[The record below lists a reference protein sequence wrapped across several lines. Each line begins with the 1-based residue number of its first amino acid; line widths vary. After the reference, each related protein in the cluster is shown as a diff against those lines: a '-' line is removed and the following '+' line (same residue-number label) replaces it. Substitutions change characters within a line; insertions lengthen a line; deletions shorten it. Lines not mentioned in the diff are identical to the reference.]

1 MKSFTFNFK
10 PYWIVFNFFWFTYV
24 LGQTPEKMTYQAVV
38 RNSSDALVC
47 NQAVGTQ
54 ISILQGSATGTAI
67 YVEIH
72 TTTTNTNG
80 LMTLEIGNGTVESG
94 QMSNIDWAAGPYF
107 LKTETD
113 PNGGTNYTITGV
125 SQLLSVPF
133 ALHAKTAE
141 TLSGDITETDP
152 FFKVS
157 PAYDISASNIT
168 NWNNAFNWG
177 NHASAGYLTSFTE
190 TDPLFSTSPSF
201 GISGTNITN
210 WNQAFNWGNHASA
223 GYLTSFTE
231 TDPLFGA
238 SPSFGISGTNITNW
252 NQAFNWGNHASAG
265 YLTSFT
271 ETDPLFSISP
281 SFGISG
287 TNITNWNQAFNWGN
301 HATAGYLTSFT
312 ETDPLF
318 GASPSFGISGTNI
331 TNWNQA
337 FNWGNHALAGY
348 LTSFT
353 ETDPLFSTSPSFGIS
368 GANITNWNN
377 AFNWGNH
384 ATAGYLTSFTER
396 DPLFGASPS
405 FGISGTNITN
415 WNQAFNWGNHATAG
429 YLTIF
434 TETDP
439 VWTTESGNYYTKSHL
454 QTAGSSLIHFNN
466 LTDKP
471 TTLSGYGITN
481 AMSTAHPANEITEV
495 NKTYW
500 NLAHSWGNHA
510 LAGYLTSYTE
520 TDPLFGT
527 SPASSIS
534 GSEIN
539 HWNDAF
545 NWGNHAT
552 QGYLTGFTESDPQF
566 NASVAQSITAENIS
580 NWNNKLDTEVDGS
593 VSNEIQTL
601 SIVDHTIHLTNGGS
615 VLLPNYI
622 SSLNITNDSLYVN
635 YSHGEMLNVG
645 YVGNGSPG
653 TSLATIATVS
663 ISNLNY
669 YDTDVLASITSIGN
683 EFILNRGICLST
695 LAAPDL
701 NDIVFHNGNGP
712 GDFTTTCDNL
722 LPNTLYH
729 VRAFATNSV
738 GTSYGNELTFTTKPL
753 SAPILET
760 LIASNITNTTAISGG
775 NITDDGGLSITDR
788 GICWSTDTAPDLSDH
803 VIHEG
808 EGDGNYLVL
817 ITGLTGNVT
826 YYIRAFATNSLGTSY
841 GNEISFNT
849 ITYELATVVTNNA
862 TDISYTNVTAGGNV
876 TNDNGSTVTERGVC
890 WATTTNPT
898 TAHEH
903 LSQNAGLGTFTFNIT
918 GLTANTPYFLRA
930 YAINGGGTSYGNEVT
945 FTTIP
950 TALPMVSTKA
960 ISGISSNIAGSGGII
975 SSDGGLNISDKGVCW
990 SINPNPTLAN
1000 THTTDGTGNT
1010 NFNST
1015 MTGLNPLTTYY
1026 VIAYATNALGTTYG
1040 NELSFTTTDLVYPGP
1055 SVPSVGTIVTT
1066 ITSGS
1071 TAASGGYI
1079 SSDGGSTVTERGVCW
1094 STSENPTIADNHSSD
1109 GTGVGYFNSTVS
1121 GISGCGNVYYVKAY
1135 ATNTTGTGYG
1145 NQVTVTSGLVAT
1157 VNTLEVTNIDN
1168 YSATC
1173 GGSILD
1179 TGGCELTQKG
1189 VCWNY
1194 SPNPT
1199 TANYITTEGP
1209 GNSDFTS
1216 TLTNLLGN
1224 RTIYVKAYVT
1234 NSKGTTYGPEKVF
1247 TTLTPPTP
1255 YIGQDYAGGKVFYID
1270 GTGQHGMV
1278 AVDTNTY
1285 KLWGCY
1291 GTFIGGTQIGIG
1303 TGATN
1308 TAIIVAG
1315 CTEDTAA
1322 KYCDDLVLNS
1332 YSDWYLPSKD
1342 EIYEIYIKLIYTN
1355 LLTNY
1360 NIWSSSESS
1369 NSRSFMIYSNGDSNI
1384 NFKDN
1389 FFKVIPVRSF

>member
-10 PYWIVFNFFWFTYV
+10 PYWIVFNFFYFTYV

-38 RNSSDALVC
+38 RNNSDALVS

-54 ISILQGSATGTAI
+54 ISILQGSATGTAV
-67 YVEIH
+67 YVETH

-94 QMSNIDWAAGPYF
+94 QMSNIDWADGPYF

-113 PNGGTNYTITGV
+113 PSGGTNYTITGV

-141 TLSGDITETDP
+141 SLSGSITEFDP
-152 FFKVS
+152 LFELS
-157 PAYDISASNIT
+157 PAHGISGLNIT
-168 NWNNAFNWG
+168 NWNNAFGWGNHALAGYLTNFTETDPLFGASPSFGISVTNITNWNQAFNWG
-177 NHASAGYLTSFTE
+177 NHATAGYLTSFTE

-201 GISGTNITN
+201 GISGTNLTN
-210 WNQAFNWGNHASA
+210 WNQAFNWGNHATAGYLTNFTETDPFFSTSPSFGISGTNLTNWNQAFNWGNHATA

-238 SPSFGISGTNITNW
+238 SPSFGISGSN
-252 NQAFNWGNHASAG
+252 
-265 YLTSFT
+265 L
-271 ETDPLFSISP
+271 
-281 SFGISG
+281 
-287 TNITNWNQAFNWGN
+287 TNWNQAFNWGN

-318 GASPSFGISGTNI
+318 GASPSFGISGTNL
-331 TNWNQA
+331 TNWNQAFNWGNHATAGYLTSFTETDPLFGASPSFGISGTNLTNWNNA

-368 GANITNWNN
+368 GTN
-377 AFNWGNH
+377 
-384 ATAGYLTSFTER
+384 L
-396 DPLFGASPS
+396 
-405 FGISGTNITN
+405 TN

-429 YLTIF
+429 YLTSF
-434 TETDP
+434 
-439 VWTTESGNYYTKSHL
+439 
-454 QTAGSSLIHFNN
+454 
-466 LTDKP
+466 
-471 TTLSGYGITN
+471 
-481 AMSTAHPANEITEV
+481 
-495 NKTYW
+495 
-500 NLAHSWGNHA
+500 
-510 LAGYLTSYTE
+510 TE
-520 TDPLFGT
+520 TDPLFGASPSFGISGT
-527 SPASSIS
+527 NLTNWNQAFNWGNHATAGYLTSFTETDPLFGASPASSIS

-580 NWNNKLDTEVDGS
+580 TWNNKLDTEVDGS

-653 TSLATIATVS
+653 TSLATITTVS

-760 LIASNITNTTAISGG
+760 SIASNITNTTAISGG

-862 TDISYTNVTAGGNV
+862 TNISYTNVTGGGNV

-903 LSQNAGLGTFTFNIT
+903 LSQNAGLGTFTFNIS

-975 SSDGGLNISDKGVCW
+975 SSDGGLNISAKGVCW

-1000 THTTDGTGNT
+1000 THTTDGTDNT

-1015 MTGLNPLTTYY
+1015 MTDLNPLTTYY
-1026 VIAYATNALGTTYG
+1026 VIAYATNALGTSYG
-1040 NELSFTTTDLVYPGP
+1040 NELSFTTTDLVTPIA
-1055 SVPSVGTIVTT
+1055 VPTLATT
-1066 ITSGS
+1066 TTAINSSS
-1071 TAASGGYI
+1071 TASSGGYI
-1079 SSDGGSTVTERGVCW
+1079 SNDGGSSITERGVCW
-1094 STSENPTIADNHSSD
+1094 STTANPTIAANHSSD

-1135 ATNTTGTGYG
+1135 ATNATGTGYG

-1168 YSATC
+1168 YTATC

-1199 TANYITTEGP
+1199 TANYKTTEGP

-1224 RTIYVKAYVT
+1224 RTIYIKAYVT

-1278 AVDTNTY
+1278 GAITGVS
-1285 KLWGCY
+1285 KPWGCN
-1291 GTFIGGTQIGIG
+1291 GTSMGGTQSGIG
-1303 TGATN
+1303 SGATN

-1315 CTEDTAA
+1315 CTEDNAA
-1322 KYCDDLVLNS
+1322 KYCDNLNLNG
-1332 YSDWYLPSKD
+1332 YSDWFLPSKD
-1342 EIYEIYIKLIYTN
+1342 ELNEINIKLIKS
-1355 LLTNY
+1355 
-1360 NIWSSSESS
+1360 NIIISS
-1369 NSRSFMIYSNGDSNI
+1369 NNWTSTEGSSNTAWLLVNGYIDVGYYNKAYNLSIIATRSF
-1384 NFKDN
+1384 
-1389 FFKVIPVRSF
+1389 

>member
-1 MKSFTFNFK
+1 
-10 PYWIVFNFFWFTYV
+10 
-24 LGQTPEKMTYQAVV
+24 
-38 RNSSDALVC
+38 
-47 NQAVGTQ
+47 
-54 ISILQGSATGTAI
+54 
-67 YVEIH
+67 
-72 TTTTNTNG
+72 
-80 LMTLEIGNGTVESG
+80 
-94 QMSNIDWAAGPYF
+94 
-107 LKTETD
+107 
-113 PNGGTNYTITGV
+113 
-125 SQLLSVPF
+125 
-133 ALHAKTAE
+133 
-141 TLSGDITETDP
+141 
-152 FFKVS
+152 
-157 PAYDISASNIT
+157 
-168 NWNNAFNWG
+168 
-177 NHASAGYLTSFTE
+177 
-190 TDPLFSTSPSF
+190 
-201 GISGTNITN
+201 
-210 WNQAFNWGNHASA
+210 
-223 GYLTSFTE
+223 
-231 TDPLFGA
+231 
-238 SPSFGISGTNITNW
+238 GISGTNITNW

-271 ETDPLFSISP
+271 ETDPLFSTSPSFGISGTNLTNWNNAFNWGNHATAGYLTSFTETDPLFSSSPSFSISGTNLTNWNQAFNWGNHATAGYLTSFTETDPLFGASPSFGISGTNISNWNNAFNWGNHATAGYLTSFTETDPLFSTSP

-318 GASPSFGISGTNI
+318 GASPSFGISGTNL

-337 FNWGNHALAGY
+337 FNWGNHATAGY

-368 GANITNWNN
+368 GTN
-377 AFNWGNH
+377 
-384 ATAGYLTSFTER
+384 L
-396 DPLFGASPS
+396 
-405 FGISGTNITN
+405 TN

-429 YLTIF
+429 YLTSF

-439 VWTTESGNYYTKSHL
+439 LFSTSPSFGISGT
-454 QTAGSSLIHFNN
+454 N
-466 LTDKP
+466 LT
-471 TTLSGYGITN
+471 N
-481 AMSTAHPANEITEV
+481 
-495 NKTYW
+495 W
-500 NLAHSWGNHA
+500 NQAFNWGNHA
-510 LAGYLTSYTE
+510 AAGYLTSFTETDPLFSTSPSFGISGTNLTNWNQAFNWGNHATAGYLTSFTETDPLFGASPSFGISGTNLTNWNQAFNWGNHATAGYLTSFTE

-552 QGYLTGFTESDPQF
+552 QGYLTGFTETDPQF

-593 VSNEIQTL
+593 VTNEIQTL

-695 LAAPDL
+695 QTAPDL

-738 GTSYGNELTFTTKPL
+738 GTSYGNELTFMTKPL

-760 LIASNITNTTAISGG
+760 SIASNITNTTAISGG

-849 ITYELATVVTNNA
+849 ITYELATVVTINA

-903 LSQNAGLGTFTFNIT
+903 LSQNAGLGTYTFNIT

-930 YAINGGGTSYGNEVT
+930 YAINGGGTSFGNEVT

-975 SSDGGLNISDKGVCW
+975 SSDGGLNISAKGVCW

-1000 THTTDGTGNT
+1000 THTNDGTGNT

-1135 ATNTTGTGYG
+1135 ATNATGTGYG

-1157 VNTLEVTNIDN
+1157 VNTLEITNIDN
-1168 YSATC
+1168 YTATC

-1224 RTIYVKAYVT
+1224 RTIYIKAYVT

-1278 AVDTNTY
+1278 AVDPSTS
-1285 KLWGCY
+1285 KPWGCY
-1291 GTFIGGTQIGIG
+1291 GTFIGGTQTGIG

-1315 CTEDTAA
+1315 CAEDTAA

-1332 YSDWYLPSKD
+1332 YSDWYLPSAYELN
-1342 EIYEIYIKLIYTN
+1342 EINIKLFQSGGMN
-1355 LLTNY
+1355 PPNY
-1360 NIWSSSESS
+1360 IWTSTESSSEFAWQLVNGNLYSAYYIKNNNRS
-1369 NSRSFMIYSNGDSNI
+1369 IIATRSF
-1384 NFKDN
+1384 
-1389 FFKVIPVRSF
+1389 